1 MAKTVDPDMAF
12 KSIYS
17 LLKKDRDARRAV
29 QANNVPAMR
38 QLLRTFGL
46 DPNDQQNI
54 TDLLD
59 MSQLFRTAAQ
69 EATDEQDAKD
79 KAELEKSKARED
91 YKDAVKT
98 IMSLDPRTKLLYT
111 ALDAG
116 GELAHTMGNNARNE
130 GNYLVK
136 GILEANRDHSAEQD
150 RLYGSSI
157 RDKSNALYAADAIR
171 RSENAGNIWD
181 ALGNIVH
188 KALGMEKQNDLTTR
202 QMQMIPYDRELNMP
216 GNYYQAMSQD
226 RKRALNN

>member
-1 MAKTVDPDMAF
+1 MSKPIDPDNAF

-17 LLKKDRDARRAV
+17 LLKKDKDALRAV
-29 QANNVPAMR
+29 QSNNVPAMR

-54 TDLLD
+54 TDLFDL
-59 MSQLFRTAAQ
+59 SQLFRTAAQ
-69 EATDEQDAKD
+69 EATDEQIAND

-116 GELAHTMGNNARNE
+116 GEIAHA
-130 GNYLVK
+130 
-136 GILEANRDHSAEQD
+136 ILEGNRDHSAEQD
-150 RLYGSSI
+150 RLYGPSI
-157 RDKSNALYAADAIR
+157 RDKSNAMAAADTAR
-171 RSENAGNIWD
+171 RGENAGNVWD

-188 KALGMEKQNDLTTR
+188 KALGLEKQNDLTTR

-226 RKRALNN
+226 RKRALNS

>member
-1 MAKTVDPDMAF
+1 MARTVDPDMAF
-12 KSIYS
+12 KSIYG
-17 LLKKDRDARRAV
+17 LLKKDKDARRAV
-29 QANNVPAMR
+29 QANNVPAMK

-69 EATDEQDAKD
+69 EATDEQEVKD

-116 GELAHTMGNNARNE
+116 GEVAHAMANNARNN
-130 GNYLVK
+130 GNRLAQA
-136 GILEANRDHSAEQD
+136 ILEGNRDHSAEQD
-150 RLYGSSI
+150 RLYGPSI
-157 RDKSNALYAADAIR
+157 RDKSNAMVAADTAR
-171 RSENAGNIWD
+171 RGENAGNVWD